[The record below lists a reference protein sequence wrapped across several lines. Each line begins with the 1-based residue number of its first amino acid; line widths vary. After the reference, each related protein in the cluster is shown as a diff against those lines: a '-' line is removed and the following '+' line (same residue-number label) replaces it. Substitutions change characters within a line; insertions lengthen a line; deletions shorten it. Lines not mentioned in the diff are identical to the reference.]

1 VGAFATALA
10 LTRARAAAGV
20 RGVDLQVSLSGS
32 TLTVF
37 ETAYDLDAFD
47 EVVVVGAGKAS
58 AQMAE
63 AVLGIL
69 GERVTK
75 GHVVTKYDHTNG
87 AQTGVINVSESGHP
101 VPDQPGVE
109 GGGIVMDLAQAAT
122 DKTLVIACMS
132 GGGSALLV
140 QPAEGLTLEDMAETN
155 ERLLESG
162 ADITLMNTVRKH
174 LSAVKGGN
182 LAMAAA
188 PATVVSLLLSDI
200 VGDPLDMIASGPT
213 VPDTSTFQDC
223 WQIVEDFKLAGKLP
237 PRAEARLRAGLA
249 GEIPETPKA
258 GNPVF
263 DKCQTVVV
271 GNNALAVAMAEE
283 RAQALGYSTL
293 VLSTLVEGEAREVA
307 KMMCGIAKEVRVR
320 RPFFFF
326 FFCFFFFSLPLPL
339 PPRDAVLTGGDVC
352 LSGLSQVPLS
362 ARPVAPPCCIII
374 GGETT
379 VTLRGKGKGGRNQ
392 EIALAAAREIA
403 GYTGMVVLSAGTDGT
418 GAPLATVAPLT
429 NAARLVA
436 CAPPP
441 LKTTRQCIYHRA
453 VERGE
458 KMLIVSLALCCDC
471 GRSVQMVQRTPR
483 ERWQTEAP
491 SRAPPPKDWTRVS
504 TSRTTTRITSSES

>member
-1 VGAFATALA
+1 MLPTHASASMKRYNVHFDRVERCLSSKSVSR
-10 LTRARAAAGV
+10 LIAAVCAE
-20 RGVDLQVSLSGS
+20 QVSLSGS
-32 TLTVF
+32 TLRVF
-37 ETAYDLDAFD
+37 ETAYNLDDFD

-75 GHVVTKYDHTNG
+75 GHVVTKYDHTND
-87 AQTGVINVSESGHP
+87 AKTGVISVTEAAHP
-101 VPDQPGVE
+101 VPDQPGVD
-109 GGGIVMDLAQAAT
+109 GGAIVMRLANEAT
-122 DKTLVIACMS
+122 VRTLVIACMS

-213 VPDTSTFQDC
+213 VPDSSTFADC
-223 WQIVEDFKLAGKLP
+223 WKIVQEFNLVGKLP

-258 GNPVF
+258 DNPVF
-263 DKCQTVVV
+263 KKCQTMVV
-271 GNNALAVAMAEE
+271 GNNALAVSMAEE

-307 KMMCGIAKEVRVR
+307 KVMSGIAKEVR
-320 RPFFFF
+320 
-326 FFCFFFFSLPLPL
+326 L
-339 PPRDAVLTGGDVC
+339 
-352 LSGLSQVPLS
+352 
-362 ARPVAPPCCIII
+362 PVASSYSRQIAFARVLVYMF
-374 GGETT
+374 ERL
-379 VTLRGKGKGGRNQ
+379 TLWRAGPAVRTAGR
-392 EIALAAAREIA
+392 
-403 GYTGMVVLSAGTDGT
+403 TSVL
-418 GAPLATVAPLT
+418 
-429 NAARLVA
+429 
-436 CAPPP
+436 
-441 LKTTRQCIYHRA
+441 YHHR
-453 VERGE
+453 R
-458 KMLIVSLALCCDC
+458 
-471 GRSVQMVQRTPR
+471 
-483 ERWQTEAP
+483 
-491 SRAPPPKDWTRVS
+491 
-504 TSRTTTRITSSES
+504 